1 MTMSKISI
9 SKATISSKLFL
20 NLFQAVTSVAAF
32 YGPNIYIMDSFI
44 PKTLWQFFAIKIQ
57 PKDLL

>member
-20 NLFQAVTSVAAF
+20 NLFQAVTIRGGFFIIQISTQWATQWTLLSLKL
-32 YGPNIYIMDSFI
+32 YGNFLP
-44 PKTLWQFFAIKIQ
+44 
-57 PKDLL
+57 